1 MNGNDMSIWKKVVLT
16 RRVNLAMRFVFDN
29 LWDVL
34 HLVIKR
40 QVEGKC
46 IANGYVKPDSVHIVS
61 HSSGLLKAADVVFD
75 IVFECEVCFPMNGQ
89 VLTCVIKSKTS
100 AGIRAEVSFADAA
113 KSPIVVFLARDHH
126 LQRRAYLTLDKM
138 SDEQLSNHPEI
149 QVKVI
154 GQRFQINDDQIRVI
168 AELLDESDGDGNSRL
183 RVSDRDA
190 EDYSTS
196 VVASDSRKRK
206 VVASHTPP
214 Q

>member
-34 HLVIKR
+34 HLVMKR

-75 IVFECEVCFPMNGQ
+75 IVFECDVCYPMNGQ

-100 AGIRAEVSFADAA
+100 AGIRAEVSFEDAA

-138 SDEQLSNHPEI
+138 SDEQLSTHPEI

-168 AELLDESDGDGNSRL
+168 AELLEESDNDGPRKL
-183 RVSDRDA
+183 RALDKEA
-190 EDYSTS
+190 EDYSTE
-196 VVASDSRKRK
+196 VLASSRKRK
-206 VVASHTPP
+206 VVASHTPT